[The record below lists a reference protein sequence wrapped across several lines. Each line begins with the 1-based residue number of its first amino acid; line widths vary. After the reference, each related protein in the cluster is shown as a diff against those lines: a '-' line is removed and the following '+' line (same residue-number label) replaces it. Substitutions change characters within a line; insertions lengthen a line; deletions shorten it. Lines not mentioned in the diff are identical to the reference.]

1 MPDLSILNTLIAM
14 VIVILVLSLIVQS
27 LQTLVKKF
35 LKLKSK
41 TLFNSLVDLFE
52 TIAQRPAAQK
62 PAEADAADAA
72 GEAGGDSP
80 QTVLAKEVRDKFAE
94 MGRKTLI
101 LGRPM
106 LDSIAK
112 GDLLKVL
119 TRVQANNLMPGAVAK
134 FQRVLDTVNA
144 LATELDKLAAA
155 PLEGDAS
162 AKFAAL
168 QAALSPLMGDIKGLV
183 LDGKNINPKVLLGDL
198 YRVRQVKV
206 ADVLAILGEIQHKV
220 ESDLDAAK
228 AAKDA
233 PRVEAL
239 TGASNGLRNVATHIT
254 DLGKAFDAAFAPL
267 REQLQQAEVWYDT
280 VMQGFEERYTR
291 HMRTVA
297 LVISVV
303 VVIVLNANF
312 FTVYQAM
319 KNQDNAEAVIAQ
331 GESVQKLAEQV
342 NGTRGGAT
350 TNPPA
355 NANTNANANAGAN
368 AGANVNADANATP
381 AQTPPAGGTAKNEGT
396 KKEEEQLKK
405 GVDIYK
411 SFGITPLTRQQ
422 VKNFFGGQYSL
433 HDVSGTFLGWAIMVM
448 LLTAGAPFWQDTL
461 ESLFGLKNLLRQK
474 SNTKNVE
481 GEKGGQT
488 KP

>member
-35 LKLKSK
+35 LKLKSR
-41 TLFNSLVDLFE
+41 TLFNSLIDLFE
-52 TIAQRPAAQK
+52 TIAQRPEGSAAA
-62 PAEADAADAA
+62 PS
-72 GEAGGDSP
+72 GGKSP
-80 QTVLAKEVRDKFAE
+80 QKVLAKEVRNKFAE

-119 TRVQANNLMPGAVAK
+119 TRVQANNLMPGAVDK
-134 FQRVLDTVNA
+134 LQQVLDTVNA
-144 LATELDKLAAA
+144 LADELDKLAAA

-168 QAALSPLMGDIKGLV
+168 QAALSPLMADIKGLV

-198 YRVRQVKV
+198 YRVRQVKL
-206 ADVLAILGEIQHKV
+206 ADVLGILGEIQHKV
-220 ESDLDAAK
+220 EGDLNEAK
-228 AAKDA
+228 AAAKDEA
-233 PRVEAL
+233 RIKAL
-239 TGASNGLRNVATHIT
+239 TTASAGLNNVAQHIT

-297 LVISVV
+297 LVISIIVV
-303 VVIVLNANF
+303 VVLNANF
-312 FTVYQAM
+312 FSIYRA
-319 KNQDNAEAVIAQ
+319 IAADPVK
-331 GESVQKLAEQV
+331 SAALAERTGSIIEQSKHV
-342 NGTRGGAT
+342 IGQAT
-350 TNPPA
+350 APDATPTPAAPPA
-355 NANTNANANAGAN
+355 PAPSPAE
-368 AGANVNADANATP
+368 TP
-381 AQTPPAGGTAKNEGT
+381 VTLED
-396 KKEEEQLKK
+396 LKK
-405 GVDIYK
+405 QGKAVSDLVGTYK
-411 SFGITPLTRQQ
+411 SFGIEPLSWQQ
-422 VKNFFGGQYSL
+422 FYNGL
-433 HDVSGTFLGWAIMVM
+433 TFNAPAGDIFNTVVGWIIMVI
-448 LLTAGAPFWQDTL
+448 LLSAGAPFWQDTL

-474 SNTKNVE
+474 SDTKNVE
-481 GEKGGQT
+481 GDKGGQA